1 MCVLKTLTFCGLVIM
16 LSDTSV
22 ADSNFGSLVVISK
35 NRLIELEADPL
46 KIICETQCGFL
57 DEALT
62 RLFPS

>member
-1 MCVLKTLTFCGLVIM
+1 
-16 LSDTSV
+16 
-22 ADSNFGSLVVISK
+22 
-35 NRLIELEADPL
+35 LIELEADPL